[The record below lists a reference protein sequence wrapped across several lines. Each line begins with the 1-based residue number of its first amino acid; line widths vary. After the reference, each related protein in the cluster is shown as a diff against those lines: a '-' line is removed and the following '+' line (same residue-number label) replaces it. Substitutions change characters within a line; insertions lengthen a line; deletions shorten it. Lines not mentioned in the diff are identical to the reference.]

1 LVAVVGWPR
10 SGPDRRRE
18 ALALGL
24 RSALLLGLILSL
36 AGLEI
41 EQSSEN
47 LAVVFLL
54 DHSDSMPPEARA
66 EAFDYVRRA
75 MQAMGP
81 DDQAALV
88 VFGGD
93 ALVEQ
98 AMSARRELPPISSSP
113 DSSQTDMS
121 AAMRLGLALF
131 SPDRA
136 RRMVLLSD
144 GEATRGDALQ
154 AAQFA
159 HAQEVELLAVP
170 FEHVA
175 GEEVWL
181 VDVEAPALLR
191 QGERF
196 DLSLSIEA
204 TQASQATVRVFADEA
219 LVFNQSQQLTRGLQT
234 LRLPLT
240 AGAPGFVR
248 YRVQIESGADGYYQN
263 NELSAFSQVLG
274 PPRLLLVA
282 PAVGESIG
290 LSGEQRPD
298 EAIQLVAAL
307 EASGFIVQ
315 RVLPQQVPLGDLAGL
330 AAYNAVVL
338 VDVPARQ
345 LSPRQMTQLQSY
357 VRDLGG
363 GLLAVGGPTSFG
375 VGGYFRTPLE
385 ETLPVDMQIQ
395 DELRRPTLTIVY
407 VIDRSGSMADSSGGA
422 AKIELAKEAAA
433 RSVELLF
440 PGDRVGVVA
449 FDESASWVVPIT
461 EVVDPQTI
469 AQDVGT
475 LAAGG
480 GTDIL
485 AGLQAVAQV
494 LPADPAAV
502 KHIILITD
510 GGADPTGIPELVTGL
525 RVEHGIT
532 LSAVGIG
539 SDAAPFLADL
549 AEWGGGR
556 YHFAPDPGSIPS
568 IFTEETALVARSYIV
583 EERFYPEQVGRSPI
597 LSGITEVPPL
607 HGYVATSAKDLA
619 RLLLISPA
627 EDPILAVWQYGL
639 GQAAAFTSDA
649 TGRWGREWVGWS
661 GYVTFWSQVARA
673 VTAQHGASPL
683 SLSTEQ
689 ADGQTYLTV
698 EARAASGDSLNG
710 LQLEASV
717 LAPGDARQTLTL
729 QQYAPGSY
737 RAPFSAGSPGVYLFR
752 VAGAGEGGAVSATA
766 GWVMPYSPEYGRPV
780 SQAGALLGLVQAN
793 GGRLADEDP
802 RAVFAHTLRGQASAL
817 PVRPWALALA
827 AFLLVLD
834 IGVRR
839 LFVSRADVG
848 RAVQAVRSR
857 LRRPGLQVEPLPARP
872 ARIQML
878 FDAKQRAS
886 PGGSIDRKPL
896 EGPGQEAEPEAEKAF
911 LAPAAS
917 TPEAGPE
924 PAALA
929 ARLLAR
935 KRKSAPEG
943 EEPPVE

>member
-1 LVAVVGWPR
+1 MVGWPR

-18 ALALGL
+18 ALALSL
-24 RSALLLGLILSL
+24 RCTLLLGLILSL

-41 EQSSEN
+41 ERTSEN

-66 EAFDYVRRA
+66 EAFDYVHRA

-81 DDQAALV
+81 DDQSAVV
-88 VFGGD
+88 VFGGE

-113 DSSQTDMS
+113 DSSQTDLS
-121 AAMRLGLALF
+121 AAMRLGLALY

-144 GEATRGDALQ
+144 GEATRGDAPQ
-154 AAQFA
+154 TAQFA
-159 HAQEVELLAVP
+159 QAQDVELLAVP
-170 FEHVA
+170 FEHAA

-181 VDVEAPALLR
+181 VEVEAPALLR

-196 DLSLSIEA
+196 DLSLTIEA
-204 TQASQATVRVFADEA
+204 TRATQAAVRVFADEA
-219 LVFNQSQQLTRGLQT
+219 LVFNQSQPLTRGLQT
-234 LRLPLT
+234 LRLPLA
-240 AGAPGFVR
+240 AGAPGIVR
-248 YRVQIESGADGYYQN
+248 YRVQIESGADSYYQN
-263 NELSAFSQVLG
+263 NELSAFSRVLG

-290 LSGEQRPD
+290 LNGEQRPD

-307 EASGFIVQ
+307 EASGFIVE
-315 RVLPQQVPLGDLAGL
+315 RILPQQVPLGDLAGL
-330 AAYNAVVL
+330 AVYNAVVL

-375 VGGYFRTPLE
+375 LGGYFRTPLE

-440 PGDRVGVVA
+440 PGDRAGVVA

-461 EVVDPQTI
+461 EVVDPQAI

-494 LPADPAAV
+494 LPDDPAPV

-510 GGADPTGIPELVTGL
+510 GGADPTGIPELVTQL
-525 RVEHGIT
+525 RLEHGIT

-549 AEWGGGR
+549 AERGGGR
-556 YHFAPDPGSIPS
+556 YQFAPDPGSIPS

-583 EERFYPEQVGRSPI
+583 EERFYPEQVGSSPI

-607 HGYVATSAKDLA
+607 LGYVATSAKDLA

-661 GYVTFWSQVARA
+661 GYVAFWSQVARA
-673 VTAQHGASPL
+673 VTAQQEASPL
-683 SLSTEQ
+683 SVSVEQ
-689 ADGQTYLTV
+689 NNGQAYLNV

-710 LQLEASV
+710 LQLEAKV
-717 LAPGDARQTLTL
+717 LAPGEAGQTLTL
-729 QQYAPGSY
+729 QQSGPGSY
-737 RAPFSAGSPGVYLFR
+737 RAPFSSGAPGVYLFR
-752 VAGAGEGGAVSATA
+752 VAGDAGAVTTTA
-766 GWVMPYSPEYGRPV
+766 GWVMPYSPEYGRPI
-780 SQAGALLGLVQAN
+780 SQEGALLGLVQAN

-802 RAVFAHTLRGQASAL
+802 RAAFAHTLRGQASAL

-827 AFLLVLD
+827 AILLVLD

-839 LFVSRADVG
+839 LFVSLADVL
-848 RAVQAVRSR
+848 RAMQAVSSR
-857 LRRPGLQVEPLPARP
+857 LRRPGLQGEPVPARP
-872 ARIQML
+872 ARLQML

-886 PGGSIDRKPL
+886 PAGAVDRGVL
-896 EGPGQEAEPEAEKAF
+896 EGPGQEGEPEAEKA
-911 LAPAAS
+911 LPAPTGS
-917 TPEAGPE
+917 PPEASPS

-935 KRKSAPEG
+935 KRKRGPEG